1 MSTFEDLY
9 GSRFLAAADLK
20 APVTAVIDRIEQETF
35 TRDNGP
41 SKRKAVIFVRG
52 GTKGIVCNKTNA
64 ITLGDAFGKDFSA
77 WVGKTVTI
85 TPENTTFGGKLVK
98 ALRLYPAQ
106 AAMPPPA
113 PPPDELDDET
123 IPF

>member
-41 SKRKAVIFVRG
+41 SKRKAVLFFKNR
-52 GTKGIVCNKTNA
+52 TKGVVVNKTNA
-64 ITLGDAFGKDFSA
+64 IVLGGAFGTDFSA
-77 WVGKTVTI
+77 WVGKGVTI
-85 TPENTTFGGKLVK
+85 APENTTFGGKLVK

-106 AAMPPPA
+106 SSIPPPP
-113 PPPDELDDET
+113 PPPDEMDDET